1 MTTFTMQDLNNME
14 VTQEEDQAMEALT
27 EKQKEAWVNYGM
39 ANPPQHTVEQ
49 IETAQNKMDKKEEWV
64 YQAPQAIQSVMGFQY
79 APMDTSPQAQELSN
93 LFVNLTSTMQ
103 AIIKLCVETQTKGQP
118 SEGLNETVATVLQ
131 NAEWFK
137 EMVDRE
143 VDELLDDKDF
153 AYEINSE
160 VEDWFSNSFSLDDHV
175 DITAEVESKV
185 EDIAEDLLKDIVEE
199 RLAEIV
205 SDKLQNLRITFD

>member
-1 MTTFTMQDLNNME
+1 VDRVSTNKLNERKQNDYIHNARPKQNRSNSRGGSSDGSINRETERAVGTTPTSTPND
-14 VTQEEDQAMEALT
+14 T
-27 EKQKEAWVNYGM
+27 KRHGSSIY
-39 ANPPQHTVEQ
+39 
-49 IETAQNKMDKKEEWV
+49 
-64 YQAPQAIQSVMGFQY
+64 
-79 APMDTSPQAQELSN
+79 PMDTSPQAQELSN

-103 AIIKLCVETQTKGQP
+103 AIIKLCVETQTKEQP
-118 SEGLNETVATVLQ
+118 SKELNETVDTVLSE
-131 NAEWFK
+131 ADWLK
-137 EMVDRE
+137 EMVDKRVE
-143 VDELLDDKDF
+143 DLVDDKDF